1 MVVTAPTSRRKRR
14 SREDINAALIQAARE
29 EFKRNGYSGATTAG
43 IARRADV
50 TEAQLFRCFGSKA
63 ALFRASIFEPLNQ
76 HFSDFHAKNLADAAE
91 TPDLR
96 DRARLYITE
105 LQAFI
110 GEHSKMLVSLMIAQ
124 TYGHSEGHD
133 AGEIDGLSAYFDRG
147 AAMMAQRVE
156 KDPRIDPRLMV
167 RVSFAAVLACVAF
180 KDWMFPKGMASDED
194 ISAAII
200 DFVIDGISA
209 SGPGFTKPGADQ

>member
-1 MVVTAPTSRRKRR
+1 MVRAPSSRRKRR
-14 SREDINAALIQAARE
+14 SRADINDALLRAARE
-29 EFKRNGYSGATTAG
+29 EFKGNGYSGATTAG

-63 ALFRASIFEPLNQ
+63 ALFRAAIFEPLNQ
-76 HFSDFHAKNLADAAE
+76 HFSDFHNKHMADAASM
-91 TPDLR
+91 PDMR

-105 LQAFI
+105 LQQFI
-110 GEHSKMLVSLMIAQ
+110 GEHSKMLVSLMVAQ
-124 TYGHSEGHD
+124 TYGHGDGHD
-133 AGEIDGLSAYFDRG
+133 AGEIDSLGAYFDRG
-147 AAMMAQRVE
+147 AAMMTQRVE
-156 KDPRIDPRLMV
+156 KDPRVDPKLMV

-180 KDWMFPKGMASDED
+180 KDWMFPKGLASDEA

-209 SGPGFTKPGADQ
+209 SDPGFKKPGADR